1 MDVQGAGIDLNE
13 VTAKV
18 AEAKAF
24 LGARQAMRQAVE
36 DKFNKLMESLR
47 DLRDAV
53 NADIK
58 ASSDTQSDLET
69 YFNRLQHK
77 VESMPETP
85 AVVGALEDIAYFGRV
100 LVETHHNDLTSD
112 MLDKAVGELDQA
124 TFDRWERSER
134 TRLERIDAALM
145 GLPSVK

>member
-1 MDVQGAGIDLNE
+1 MSEIDFKE
-13 VTAKV
+13 VNAKV

-36 DKFNKLMESLR
+36 GKFNKLMESLR

-58 ASSDTQSDLET
+58 ASSDTQADLEV

-85 AVVGALEDIAYFGRV
+85 AVGALEDIAYFGRV
-100 LVETHHNDLTSD
+100 LVETLHNDLTSD

-134 TRLERIDAALM
+134 TRLENIESALLR
-145 GLPSVK
+145 LPSAE